1 MIAAVGRSCPT
12 RMQACQ
18 KDLPPEPETGEA
30 VRREHGED
38 ERKAVE
44 PTEMMME
51 LTK

>member
-18 KDLPPEPETGEA
+18 KDLPLNRNRAKPLA
-30 VRREHGED
+30 ANMARMRA
-38 ERKAVE
+38 RLVE

-51 LTK
+51 LRK